1 MERLGLGEAALRAD
15 NPGLVWCS
23 VTAFGPGSELPGY
36 DLLIQAVGG
45 LMSVTGEP
53 DGAPMKVGVA
63 LVDVIAGLYAT
74 VGILAALRERGRS
87 GLGQRIDVSL
97 FSAVLAALVNQAS
110 GYLGAGVVPGRM
122 GNRHPSITPYQ
133 LFAVADGEV
142 VVAVGNDRQFAD
154 LCRVLGG
161 AALAGDDRYATNPAR
176 VAHRE
181 QLAADLA
188 PLFARRGRAEL
199 EAALAQAGVPCGPVN
214 DVGDAFA
221 LAQRLGLDSVIAM
234 AGDAR
239 QVASPIGLDATPVRY
254 GRPPPA
260 LGADAA
266 ELRAWLGAG
275 DRA

>member
-1 MERLGLGEAALRAD
+1 
-15 NPGLVWCS
+15 
-23 VTAFGPGSELPGY
+23 
-36 DLLIQAVGG
+36 
-45 LMSVTGEP
+45 
-53 DGAPMKVGVA
+53 MKVGVA